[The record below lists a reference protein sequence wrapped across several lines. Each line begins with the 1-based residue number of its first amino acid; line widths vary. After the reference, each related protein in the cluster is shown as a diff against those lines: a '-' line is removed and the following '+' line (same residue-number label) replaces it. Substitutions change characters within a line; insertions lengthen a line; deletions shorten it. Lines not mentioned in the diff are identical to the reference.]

1 MNLSPEEKQELKEHL
16 KAVAQ
21 LLYRHT
27 PPGNK
32 QRFED
37 IETTLRDYIQ
47 EEVSPEIAK
56 FFFSEVSQVKIGRAR
71 RIKTIVGEVEITDKQ
86 ADYFELKPYSQL
98 SPKLEKNAL
107 LICANESYKRAEED
121 FWAMTGIKISHST
134 LHRLVKKQE
143 LDLPESRLGIQEV
156 SLDAEKI
163 RLRTE

>member
-32 QRFED
+32 PRFED

-56 FFFSEVSQVKIGRAR
+56 FFFQKSVK
-71 RIKTIVGEVEITDKQ
+71 
-86 ADYFELKPYSQL
+86 
-98 SPKLEKNAL
+98 
-107 LICANESYKRAEED
+107 
-121 FWAMTGIKISHST
+121 
-134 LHRLVKKQE
+134 
-143 LDLPESRLGIQEV
+143 
-156 SLDAEKI
+156 
-163 RLRTE
+163 